1 MHLPLHL
8 HRLIPGF
15 LAVLLTIGASGCAT
29 KSGYG
34 TGDEWIAS
42 EERIPEPAIR
52 ERTPREAGTPVT
64 RTSPGMRAELSAR
77 NATGAERSILP
88 DILFDFDRATLRID
102 ALPILDSN
110 AKKLTDEGTKR
121 ILLEG
126 RGDEMGTS
134 AYNLVL
140 GERRAKAVRSYLKQ
154 LGLDIDLRTTSYGK
168 DRPLCFEHQ
177 QECWQK
183 NRSVHFVVKE

>member
-1 MHLPLHL
+1 MYTPL
-8 HRLIPGF
+8 HRLIPGC
-15 LAVLLTIGASGCAT
+15 LALLLTIGASGCAT
-29 KSGYG
+29 KSVYG
-34 TGDEWIAS
+34 TGDELIAS

-52 ERTPREAGTPVT
+52 ERTPREPGTPVT

-77 NATGAERSILP
+77 NATGAERSILS
-88 DILFDFDRATLRID
+88 DVLFDFDRATLRID
-102 ALPILDSN
+102 ALPILDAN
-110 AKKLTDEGTKR
+110 AKRLADEGTKR
-121 ILLEG
+121 VLLEG

>member
-1 MHLPLHL
+1 MHA
-8 HRLIPGF
+8 RLYGFIPGV
-15 LAVLLTIGASGCAT
+15 LAVLLTIVAAGCAA

-34 TGDEWIAS
+34 TGEEVIAK
-42 EERIPEPAIR
+42 EERIPDQAIR
-52 ERTPREAGTPVT
+52 ERAPLDTGTPVT

-77 NATGAERSILP
+77 NATGAERSVLQ
-88 DILFDFDRATLRID
+88 DVLFDFDRATIRID
-102 ALPILDSN
+102 ALPVLEAN
-110 AKKLTDEGTKR
+110 AKRLADEGAKR

-126 RGDEMGTS
+126 RGDEIGTS
-134 AYNLVL
+134 AYNMVL
-140 GERRAKAVRSYLKQ
+140 GERRAKAVHSYLKQ
-154 LGLDIDLRTTSYGK
+154 LGLDVDLRTTSYGK

>member
-1 MHLPLHL
+1 MRTSSL
-8 HRLIPGF
+8 HRLGL
-15 LAVLLTIGASGCAT
+15 LAALVALGLSGCAT
-29 KSGYG
+29 KSGSG
-34 TGDEWIAS
+34 TGDERIAS
-42 EERIPEPAIR
+42 EERIADPAIR
-52 ERTPREAGTPVT
+52 DLTPQDVGTPT
-64 RTSPGMRAELSAR
+64 SRTSPGMRAELAAR
-77 NATGAERSILP
+77 NATGEIRNILM
-88 DILFDFDRATLRID
+88 DVLFDFDQATLRTD
-102 ALPILDSN
+102 ALPVLEAN
-110 AKKLTDEGTKR
+110 AKRLKEDRNKR

-154 LGLDIDLRTTSYGK
+154 LGLDVDLRTTSYGK

-177 QECWQK
+177 KECWQK

>member
-1 MHLPLHL
+1 MRSSSHLFLL
-8 HRLIPGF
+8 GL
-15 LAVLLTIGASGCAT
+15 LAVLVASGISGCAT
-29 KSGYG
+29 KSGSG
-34 TGDEWIAS
+34 SGDERIAS
-42 EERIPEPAIR
+42 EERIADPAIR
-52 ERTPREAGTPVT
+52 DLTPPGVGTPAS
-64 RTSPGMRAELSAR
+64 RTSPGMRAELTAR
-77 NATGAERSILP
+77 NATGEVRNILM
-88 DILFDFDRATLRID
+88 DVLFDFDQATLRAD
-102 ALPILDSN
+102 AVPLLEAN
-110 AKKLTDEGTKR
+110 AKRLKEEGDKR

-154 LGLDIDLRTTSYGK
+154 LGLDMDLRTTSYGK

-177 QECWQK
+177 KDCWQR

>member
-1 MHLPLHL
+1 MHRPL
-8 HRLIPGF
+8 HRLIPVF
-15 LAVLLTIGASGCAT
+15 LAVLLTIGASAGCAT

-34 TGDEWIAS
+34 TGDELIAS
-42 EERIPEPAIR
+42 EERIPDQAIR
-52 ERTPREAGTPVT
+52 ERAPQETGTPVT
-64 RTSPGMRAELSAR
+64 RTSPSMRAELSAR
-77 NATGAERSILP
+77 NATGAERTILP
-88 DILFDFDRATLRID
+88 DVLFDFDRATLRID
-102 ALPILDSN
+102 ALPVLDAN

>member
-1 MHLPLHL
+1 MMHRPVYG
-8 HRLIPGF
+8 LILGVF
-15 LAVLLTIGASGCAT
+15 AVSLTVGASGCAT

-34 TGDEWIAS
+34 AGDELSAS
-42 EERIPEPAIR
+42 EERIPDQAIR
-52 ERTPREAGTPVT
+52 EPAPQEVGTPVT

-88 DILFDFDRATLRID
+88 DVLFDFDRATLRLD
-102 ALPILDSN
+102 ALPILDAN
-110 AKKLTDEGTKR
+110 AKKLADEGTTR

-140 GERRAKAVRSYLKQ
+140 GERRAAAVRSYLKQ
-154 LGLDIDLRTTSYGK
+154 LGLDMDLRTTSYGK

>member
-1 MHLPLHL
+1 MHRPL
-8 HRLIPGF
+8 HRLIPGI
-15 LAVLLTIGASGCAT
+15 LAVVLTIGASGCAT

-34 TGDEWIAS
+34 TGEEWIAS

-52 ERTPREAGTPVT
+52 ERTPRETGTPVT
-64 RTSPGMRAELSAR
+64 RTSPGMRAELAAR

-88 DILFDFDRATLRID
+88 DVLFDFDRATLRID
-102 ALPILDSN
+102 ALPILDAN

-154 LGLDIDLRTTSYGK
+154 LGLDIDVRTTSYGK
-168 DRPLCFEHQ
+168 DRPLCFEHH

>member
-1 MHLPLHL
+1 MHTSVQ
-8 HRLIPGF
+8 RFLIGL
-15 LAVLLTIGASGCAT
+15 LALTVTAGASACAT
-29 KSGYG
+29 KSGSA
-34 TGDEWIAS
+34 TGDELIAS
-42 EERIPEPAIR
+42 EERIADPVIR
-52 ERTPREAGTPVT
+52 DLTPRDTGTPVT

-77 NATGAERSILP
+77 NATGAERSILM
-88 DILFDFDRATLRID
+88 DVLFDFDRATLRVD
-102 ALPILDSN
+102 ALPILDAN
-110 AKKLTDEGTKR
+110 AKKLADEGAKR

-140 GERRAKAVRSYLKQ
+140 GERRAKAVRSYLAQ
-154 LGLDIDLRTTSYGK
+154 LGLELELRTTSYGK

-177 QECWQK
+177 KECWQK

>member
-1 MHLPLHL
+1 MQAFSQLNIL
-8 HRLIPGF
+8 G
-15 LAVLLTIGASGCAT
+15 VLVSLVALGAYGCAT
-29 KSGYG
+29 KSGSG
-34 TGDEWIAS
+34 TGDERIAS
-42 EERIPEPAIR
+42 EERIADPAIR
-52 ERTPREAGTPVT
+52 DLTPQDLGSPAS
-64 RTSPGMRAELSAR
+64 RTSPGMRAELAAR
-77 NATGAERSILP
+77 NASGEVRGILM
-88 DILFDFDRATLRID
+88 DVLFDFDQATLRTD
-102 ALPILDSN
+102 ALPLIEAT
-110 AKKLTDEGTKR
+110 AKRLTDEGRKR

-154 LGLDIDLRTTSYGK
+154 LGLDIDVRTTSYGK

>member
-1 MHLPLHL
+1 MHRPL
-8 HRLIPGF
+8 HRLIPVF
-15 LAVLLTIGASGCAT
+15 LAVLLTIGASAGCAT

-34 TGDEWIAS
+34 TGDELIAS
-42 EERIPEPAIR
+42 EERIPDQAIR
-52 ERTPREAGTPVT
+52 ERAPQETGTPVT

-88 DILFDFDRATLRID
+88 DVLFDFDRATLRID
-102 ALPILDSN
+102 ALPVLDAN

>member
-1 MHLPLHL
+1 MRTSSPLQML
-8 HRLIPGF
+8 GL
-15 LAVLLTIGASGCAT
+15 LAALVTSSMYGCAT
-29 KSGYG
+29 KSGSG
-34 TGDEWIAS
+34 TGDERIAS
-42 EERIPEPAIR
+42 EERIADPAIR
-52 ERTPREAGTPVT
+52 DLTPQDVGAPTS
-64 RTSPGMRAELSAR
+64 RTSPGMRAELAAR
-77 NATGAERSILP
+77 NATGEVRSILM
-88 DILFDFDRATLRID
+88 DVLFDFDQATLRTD
-102 ALPILDSN
+102 ALPVLEAN
-110 AKKLTDEGTKR
+110 AKRLKEEGAKR

-126 RGDEMGTS
+126 RGDEVGTS

-177 QECWQK
+177 KECWQK

>member
-1 MHLPLHL
+1 MMYTLL

-15 LAVLLTIGASGCAT
+15 LAVLLAIGVSGCAT

-34 TGDEWIAS
+34 TGDELIAS
-42 EERIPEPAIR
+42 EERIPDQAIR
-52 ERTPREAGTPVT
+52 ERTPRETGTPVT

-88 DILFDFDRATLRID
+88 DVLFDFDRATLRID
-102 ALPILDSN
+102 ALPILDAN

-126 RGDEMGTS
+126 RGDEIGTS

-154 LGLDIDLRTTSYGK
+154 LGLDLDLRTTSYGK

>member
-1 MHLPLHL
+1 MQTSL
-8 HRLIPGF
+8 RLNALGLLVV
-15 LAVLLTIGASGCAT
+15 LAAAGVFGCAT
-29 KSGYG
+29 KSGSG
-34 TGDEWIAS
+34 GGQERIAS
-42 EERIPEPAIR
+42 EERIADPAIR
-52 ERTPREAGTPVT
+52 DLTPQDSGMPAS
-64 RTSPGMRAELSAR
+64 RTSPGMRAELAAR
-77 NATGAERSILP
+77 NATGEVRNILM
-88 DILFDFDRATLRID
+88 DVLFDFDQATLRTD
-102 ALPILDSN
+102 ALPVLEAN
-110 AKKLTDEGTKR
+110 ARRLKEDGAQR

-154 LGLDIDLRTTSYGK
+154 LGLGIDVRTTSYGK

-177 QECWQK
+177 KECWQK

>member
-1 MHLPLHL
+1 MRTSSHL
-8 HRLIPGF
+8 HRLGL
-15 LAVLLTIGASGCAT
+15 LAVLVALGTYGCAA
-29 KSGYG
+29 KSGSG
-34 TGDEWIAS
+34 SGDERIVS
-42 EERIPEPAIR
+42 EERIADPAIR
-52 ERTPREAGTPVT
+52 DLTPPDLGTPT
-64 RTSPGMRAELSAR
+64 SRTSPGMRAELAAR
-77 NATGAERSILP
+77 NATGAARNILM
-88 DILFDFDRATLRID
+88 DVLFDFDQSTLRTD
-102 ALPILDSN
+102 ALVVLEAN
-110 AKKLTDEGTKR
+110 AKKLADEGTKR

-126 RGDEMGTS
+126 RGDEAGTS

-177 QECWQK
+177 KECWQK

>member
-1 MHLPLHL
+1 MHLPLH
-8 HRLIPGF
+8 RLMLGF
-15 LAVLLTIGASGCAT
+15 LAVLLTVGVSACAT

-34 TGDEWIAS
+34 SGEEWIAS
-42 EERIPEPAIR
+42 EERVPEPAIR
-52 ERTPREAGTPVT
+52 ERRSSETTIPMT
-64 RTSPGMRAELSAR
+64 RTSPGMRAELTAR
-77 NATGAERSILP
+77 NATGADRSILS
-88 DILFDFDRATLRID
+88 DVLFDFDRATLRID
-102 ALPILDSN
+102 ALPILDAN
-110 AKKLTDEGTKR
+110 AKQLTVEGTKR

-154 LGLDIDLRTTSYGK
+154 LGIDLDVRTTSYGK

-177 QECWQK
+177 ESCWQK

>member
-1 MHLPLHL
+1 MYIPL
-8 HRLIPGF
+8 HRLIPGV
-15 LAVLLTIGASGCAT
+15 LAVLLTMGASGCAS
-29 KSGYG
+29 KSVSG
-34 TGDEWIAS
+34 TGDELITS
-42 EERIPEPAIR
+42 EERIPDPVIR
-52 ERTPREAGTPVT
+52 ERTPRETGTPVT

-88 DILFDFDRATLRID
+88 DVLFDFDRATLRID
-102 ALPILDSN
+102 ALPTLEAN
-110 AKKLTDEGTKR
+110 AKRLTDEGTKR

-140 GERRAKAVRSYLKQ
+140 GEHRANAVRSYLKQ
-154 LGLDIDLRTTSYGK
+154 LGLEMELRTTSYGK

-177 QECWQK
+177 QACWQK

>member
-1 MHLPLHL
+1 MQALVD
-8 HRLIPGF
+8 RLMPGC
-15 LAVLLTIGASGCAT
+15 LAVLLTIGAAGCAT
-29 KSGYG
+29 KSGSG
-34 TGDEWIAS
+34 SGEELLAN
-42 EERIPEPAIR
+42 EERIPEQVIR
-52 ERTPREAGTPVT
+52 ERAPLDLGTPVT

-77 NATGAERSILP
+77 NATGAERGVLP
-88 DILFDFDRATLRID
+88 DVLFDFDRATLRID
-102 ALPILDSN
+102 ALPLLDAN
-110 AKKLTDEGTKR
+110 AKMLANEGAKR

-140 GERRAKAVRSYLKQ
+140 GERRAQAVRSYLKQ

-168 DRPLCFEHQ
+168 DRPLCFEHRQ
-177 QECWQK
+177 DCWQK

>member
-1 MHLPLHL
+1 MPTLL
-8 HRLIPGF
+8 HRLTPGF
-15 LAVLLTIGASGCAT
+15 LAVLLMIGAPGCAT

-34 TGDEWIAS
+34 TGDELIAS
-42 EERIPEPAIR
+42 EERIPDPVIR
-52 ERTPREAGTPVT
+52 ERAPRETGTPVT

-88 DILFDFDRATLRID
+88 DVLFDFDRATLRLD
-102 ALPILDSN
+102 ALPILDAN

-126 RGDEMGTS
+126 RGDEIGTS

-140 GERRAKAVRSYLKQ
+140 GERRAKAVQAYLKQ
-154 LGLDIDLRTTSYGK
+154 LGLDMDLRTTSYGK

>member
-1 MHLPLHL
+1 MMYTLL

-15 LAVLLTIGASGCAT
+15 LAVLLAIGVSGCAT

-34 TGDEWIAS
+34 TGDELIAS
-42 EERIPEPAIR
+42 EERIPDQAIR
-52 ERTPREAGTPVT
+52 ERTPRETGTPVT

-88 DILFDFDRATLRID
+88 DVLFDFDRATLRLD
-102 ALPILDSN
+102 ALPVLDAN

-126 RGDEMGTS
+126 RGDEIGTS
-134 AYNLVL
+134 AYNLIL
-140 GERRAKAVRSYLKQ
+140 GERRAKAVRSYLMQ
-154 LGLDIDLRTTSYGK
+154 LGLDMDLRTTSYGK